1 MITACP
7 ACNRQFRIY
16 AQQLSAARGM
26 VQCGFCGEQFN
37 ALERLYDHP
46 SQIKTTTPLPTAEDA
61 DTDEPRFEIPETPT
75 AIISAAAQQPD
86 PSASDDDI
94 AIDLLVTET
103 RPRSWFTTVMW
114 TTGVLILFAVILLQL
129 AWFNRDFLLERYPE
143 YLPLAKQLCEHYD
156 CDLIRDH
163 DLQAI
168 VLVNRDVRD
177 HPRFNNALLVN
188 ITLENQ
194 SQKTQP
200 YPGIQFILFDNTGKV
215 TAYRRLQATDYLE
228 PDINLDAGMRPGL
241 PLHLVLEVA
250 EPAET
255 TVGFEFGFF

>member
-1 MITACP
+1 
-7 ACNRQFRIY
+7 
-16 AQQLSAARGM
+16 
-26 VQCGFCGEQFN
+26 
-37 ALERLYDHP
+37 
-46 SQIKTTTPLPTAEDA
+46 
-61 DTDEPRFEIPETPT
+61 
-75 AIISAAAQQPD
+75 
-86 PSASDDDI
+86 
-94 AIDLLVTET
+94 
-103 RPRSWFTTVMW
+103 MW

-129 AWFNRDFLLERYPE
+129 AWFNRDLLLERYPE
-143 YLPLAKQLCEHYD
+143 YLPLAKQLCERYD
-156 CDLIRDH
+156 CDLIRDR
-163 DLQAI
+163 DLQTI

-250 EPAET
+250 ESAET
-255 TVGFEFGFF
+255 TVEFEFGFF

>member
-1 MITACP
+1 
-7 ACNRQFRIY
+7 
-16 AQQLSAARGM
+16 
-26 VQCGFCGEQFN
+26 
-37 ALERLYDHP
+37 
-46 SQIKTTTPLPTAEDA
+46 
-61 DTDEPRFEIPETPT
+61 
-75 AIISAAAQQPD
+75 
-86 PSASDDDI
+86 
-94 AIDLLVTET
+94 
-103 RPRSWFTTVMW
+103 MW

-129 AWFNRDFLLERYPE
+129 AWFNRDLLLERYPE
-143 YLPLAKQLCEHYD
+143 YLPLAKQLCERYD
-156 CDLIRDH
+156 CDLIRDR

-194 SQKTQP
+194 SEKTQP
-200 YPGIQFILFDNTGKV
+200 YPGVQFILFDNTGKV
-215 TAYRRLQATDYLE
+215 TAYQRLQATDYLE

-250 EPAET
+250 ESAKT